1 MSEKVKIMIIDDDKG
16 LIAIF
21 KKILSIGEQFEV
33 IGYSNPI
40 KALNEKKIVEQ
51 DLVLLDLMMPEM
63 SGLEVL
69 REIKKEFPL
78 KPVIMLTGQGS
89 IETAVEAMT
98 LGATT
103 YVEKPIDPEVLIEHI
118 YNVVNYEKKNKSF
131 KDCIYESKD
140 QEILIGRSKAIGD
153 IRKNARIVSTSDSAV
168 LLTGESGT
176 GKEVIAELIFRNSN
190 RKDKPFVKINCAAL
204 PETLF
209 ESELFGYSKGAFTG
223 ADKDKKGK
231 IEIADGGTLFLDE
244 IGELSLTLQT
254 KLLRVL
260 QQKEIERLG
269 SEKTIKVDIRLI
281 CATNRD
287 LEKAVAEGTFRDDLY
302 YRINVISFEVP
313 PLRERREDIDLLVKH
328 FFEEYGQKTGKD
340 ILIPTKNI
348 MNLLT
353 NYDWPGNVREL
364 RNVVE
369 RIFVFGQSKKHV
381 EKEDLEKKIRESKV
395 IYEEKESEK
404 GFKTIREDFERSYL
418 ITMLENNDWNV
429 THTAE
434 HIGISRRNL
443 QRKMKNFDIVKPK

>member
-340 ILIPTKNI
+340 IPIPTKNI